1 MATIKDEAE
10 VLVKIND
17 EEAKKKLPALQQ
29 KVKDLNKQFD
39 ELRNNNA
46 PNDKIKEVGKELKK
60 TYEQAEAL
68 RKRTQGIDE
77 AMQNISLSTPKELR
91 SLMAQI
97 NRELNSGYIERGTK
111 EWDEYCDKLKQ
122 VKTELK
128 KIADEQKVVTDSGLS
143 FKDMLDIGGD
153 ISMISASLLQV
164 KDSIADF
171 IRDNTQSYIALDA
184 ELANVQKFTGLAREG
199 VEELNTEFKEID
211 TRTSII
217 ELNKLAEE
225 AGRLGKTSQE
235 DILGFA
241 KAADIINVALDD
253 LGEGATLEISKL
265 TNIFGDE
272 KALGTERSMLAVGSV
287 INELSQNCTAAAPYL
302 ANFTKRLAGVGAQA
316 DMTIPQIMGFAAV
329 LDSQGQAVEMSATAV
344 SQLITK
350 MFQDPAKIA
359 KAVGLDIQEFT
370 NLVKTDTNAALLTLL
385 ERLNSFGSMDVLAP
399 LFKEMGTDGA
409 RASAVLASL
418 AGNIDMVRE
427 QQEIA
432 TQAYNEATS
441 VVKEFTVQNETEEA
455 KLEKKRK
462 KYEEVKVAL
471 GKELLPVMSSF
482 VSTGSMMAKLL
493 LSLIQFTKEHHKAII
508 SIAAGLAAYTITVK
522 AHTIAT
528 TATTVATKAW
538 NLLTKA
544 GTTLQAAYKI
554 VLYATTLAYAKLTS
568 NTVMATTAQTAL
580 NTAMKSNPIGLI
592 IGAITTA
599 AVAIW
604 NYSKK
609 VDEANKKEKEL
620 AKTRREKTK
629 EYSDVSAMAAEE
641 AQKELDK
648 LDELYNLTQDYNA
661 SQQERVNAAQKLI
674 ELYPG
679 YFGQL
684 NTEAILAGKA
694 KTKYDELTQ
703 SIING
708 ARARAAA
715 AKLEENEVLRIE
727 KEIQLQQYEQ
737 DILAAD
743 AARLRTQQNFELS
756 QQREKDVWE
765 GELNS
770 DNPYH
775 QRSDHAIQ
783 YRIKGARAIAV
794 NEVTDEILEAE
805 KEAKEQIEVLQN
817 EMAALD
823 DANRLLLDIIEDNKN
838 NPFAGN
844 KGSGGNG
851 DDGGEGVAQ
860 DWLDRENAINRT
872 AYATGQINYEEFLEK
887 KHKIL
892 LAYYDKML
900 QDTSLSE
907 TERLGI
913 LADKAEEELNWRK
926 KQQEESLQ
934 QSLAD
939 IDKEYENTKARETAW
954 CYNIANANYGN
965 EKILHEKL
973 FQANVEYLKEK
984 EQLYRAQGNNTEADK
999 MLLEREQLVNN
1010 EKLRKQKEFLR
1021 LLNNYRRQYDELSL
1035 EERKTAELTTLEAI
1049 YQQKLMTEEEYQ
1061 QKKKAIEDKYR
1072 GEEEKEA
1079 YNVSDGG
1086 GWGDKTKDLYYSIS
1100 DLIDNVT
1107 AKGKL
1112 SFEDIGKAAVAA
1124 WSMAG
1129 AALQTYGNYVQA
1141 ECDLE
1146 VAKVEKKYEA
1156 QIKAAGNNDRKVKQ
1170 LEKERDKEIAQ
1181 IKSKANKKAMKIEIA
1196 QAVAQTAMAAINAYS
1211 SAAAVPVVGHILAPI
1226 AAAMAVAAGMM
1237 QIATIKKQHQAQELG
1252 YYKGGFTRRSL
1263 NDHDEVGVV
1272 HANEFVANARAT
1284 ANPVLTPLFNLIDYA
1299 QKNNT
1304 VSSLTAADVSSALG
1318 TGAVI
1323 SASSSTTGENT
1334 IKLLSV
1340 AASIE
1345 ASAKVIERLN
1355 RKLDEGIESYM
1366 IMDGE
1371 DGFHSKHTKYLE
1383 LLNNS
1388 KR

>member
-1 MATIKDEAE
+1 MATIKDVAE
-10 VLVKIND
+10 VLIKID
-17 EEAKKKLPALQQ
+17 DKEAKKKMPELEKQAEVLRKKFEECFKNGDQKGIKEAEKGLRKVYKEMDALQRRTL
-29 KVKDLNKQFD
+29 DLD
-39 ELRNNNA
+39 S
-46 PNDKIKEVGKELKK
+46 
-60 TYEQAEAL
+60 
-68 RKRTQGIDE
+68 
-77 AMQNISLSTPKELR
+77 AMKNLSTATPKELKR
-91 SLMAQI
+91 IMEQL
-97 NRELNSGYIERGTK
+97 NRELNSGAIERGTK

-128 KIADEQKVVTDSGLS
+128 KVADQQKVVEDAGLS
-143 FKDMLDIGGD
+143 FKDMLDIGGNLS
-153 ISMISASLLQV
+153 IITASLLQV

-171 IRDNTQSYIALDA
+171 IRDNTQSYIELDA

-199 VEELNTEFKEID
+199 VEELNAEFKKID

-235 DILGFA
+235 DILGFV

-370 NLVKTDTNAALLTLL
+370 DLVKTDTNAALLTLL
-385 ERLNSFGSMDVLAP
+385 ERLNAFGSMDVLAP

-427 QQEIA
+427 QQEVA

-568 NTVMATTAQTAL
+568 NTLRAAAAQRAL
-580 NTAMKSNPIGLI
+580 NTAMKSNPVGLI
-592 IGAITTA
+592 IGTITAA

-609 VDEANKKEKEL
+609 VDEAKKKEQEL
-620 AKTRREKTK
+620 AKVRRDKIK
-629 EYSDVSAMAAEE
+629 EFSDVSAAAAEAAKE
-641 AQKELDK
+641 ELDK
-648 LDELYNLTQDYNA
+648 LDELYNRTQDLHS
-661 SQQERVNAAQKLI
+661 SQKERNAAALELI
-674 ELYPG
+674 RLYPE

-684 NTEAILAGKA
+684 NTEAILAGNA

-743 AARLRTQQNFELS
+743 AARRRTQQNFELS
-756 QQREKDVWE
+756 QQRENDIWE
-765 GELNS
+765 EELNS

-783 YRIKGARAIAV
+783 YRIEGARAIAV

-805 KEAKEQIEVLQN
+805 REAKEQIEVLQN

-844 KGSGGNG
+844 KGTGGNG
-851 DDGGEGVAQ
+851 NDGGEGVAQ

-872 AYATGQINYEEFLEK
+872 AYATGQINYEEFLKK
-887 KHKIL
+887 KHEIL

-913 LADKAEEELNWRK
+913 LADKAEEELNWSK
-926 KQQEESLQ
+926 KLQEESLQ

-939 IDKEYENTKARETAW
+939 IDKEYEKTKARETAW
-954 CYNIANANYGN
+954 CYDIANENYGN

-973 FQANVEYLKEK
+973 FQANVEYLNKK
-984 EQLYRAQGNNTEADK
+984 EQLYRAQGNNTEADNV
-999 MLLEREQLVNN
+999 LLEREQLVNDEN
-1010 EKLRKQKEFLR
+1010 LRKQREFLSLYNR
-1021 LLNNYRRQYDELSL
+1021 LQRNYLKASN
-1035 EERKTAELTTLEAI
+1035 EERMAAELETLDALHKEGI
-1049 YQQKLMTEEEYQ
+1049 VKEVEYQ
-1061 QKKKAIEDKYR
+1061 ELRKAIQEKYSSK
-1072 GEEEKEA
+1072 GQKF
-1079 YNVSDGG
+1079 SDGG
-1086 GWGDKTKDLYYSIS
+1086 FGDMLSNLYTSWDTLISGTTDKTLTSMQK
-1100 DLIDNVT
+1100 
-1107 AKGKL
+1107 
-1112 SFEDIGKAAVAA
+1112 IGAVAQSTWA
-1124 WSMAG
+1124 IAG
-1129 AALQTYGNYVQA
+1129 AALQQYSAYSQA
-1141 ECDLE
+1141 CCDVE
-1146 VAKVEKKYEA
+1146 VAEIEAKYEKE
-1156 QIKAAGNNDRKVKQ
+1156 IKAAGKNQKRVALLEEQKEKDIAKVKG
-1170 LEKERDKEIAQ
+1170 KY
-1181 IKSKANKKAMKIEIA
+1181 NKKAMTIEMA
-1196 QAVAQTAMAAINAYS
+1196 QAVAQTAIAAINAYS
-1211 SAAAVPVVGHILAPI
+1211 SAAAVPVVGYILAPI
-1226 AAAMAVAAGMM
+1226 AAAMAIAAGAL
-1237 QIATIKKQHQAQELG
+1237 QIETIKKQHQAQQAG
-1252 YYKGGFTRRSL
+1252 YYHGGFTRRSA
-1263 NDHDEVGVV
+1263 NNREEVGVV
-1272 HANEFVANARAT
+1272 HANEFVVNAAMTQDPRYK
-1284 ANPVLTPLFNLIDYA
+1284 PLWSLIDYA
-1299 QKNNT
+1299 QRNNA
-1304 VSSLTAADVSSALG
+1304 VPSLTPEDVSYALG
-1318 TGAVI
+1318 TGAVVKATTTSPNGNMQNSGEMLAVATSI
-1323 SASSSTTGENT
+1323 GSSARA
-1334 IKLLSV
+1334 ID
-1340 AASIE
+1340 
-1345 ASAKVIERLN
+1345 RLN
-1355 RKLDEGIESYM
+1355 RKLDEGIESFM
-1366 IMDGE
+1366 VMDGE
-1371 DGFHSKHTKYLE
+1371 RGFDRRYAEYNKMK
-1383 LLNNS
+1383 N
-1388 KR
+1388 RPRR